1 MIDIGEATA
10 AIVGAQAIV
19 FRSFKEL
26 TPAQQEQ
33 IKGMDAHIQGLAKQL
48 CRGTLTGPSISSI
61 NYDKWLEELPKQP
74 KEEDLGVWFDAF
86 TPEQHAVATAFQGQ
100 ALRVITYLRTI
111 FPVQPIVTVTSTTN
125 VTPPEVAV
133 GKFAGQL
140 DLLDRAPDSLFELV
154 AEDSLTTSMA
164 LDFMKVFP
172 NLYVACTIAIVQA
185 IQAEKFRAADFEPE
199 WERSLA
205 CLLGIPGMDP
215 GLRQQLQVPVPDQ
228 GKPQPPSRQTSGEGN
243 PAHLI
248 ATPSQSASIE
258 QRQ

>member
-1 MIDIGEATA
+1 MCV
-10 AIVGAQAIV
+10 VGAQAIV
-19 FRSFKEL
+19 FRSFEKL
-26 TPAQQEQ
+26 TPSQQSQ
-33 IKGMDAHIQGLAKQL
+33 ITGMDAHIQKLAKQV
-48 CRGTLTGPSISSI
+48 CRGSLAGPSITAI
-61 NYDKWLEELPKQP
+61 DYDKWLEQLPKQP
-74 KEEDLGVWFDAF
+74 TEADFGTWIDAF

-100 ALRVITYLRTI
+100 ALRLITYLRTI
-111 FPVQPIVTVTSTTN
+111 FPVQPIVTVTSASN
-125 VTPPEVAV
+125 VTPPEVVV

-154 AEDSLTTSMA
+154 AEDSLTTSLA
-164 LDFMKVFP
+164 LDFMRVFP
-172 NLYVACTIAIVQA
+172 SLYIACTTALVQA
-185 IQAEKFRAADFEPE
+185 VRAEKIKSQDFEPT

-215 GLRQQLQVPVPDQ
+215 GLRSQLQVPIPDQ

-248 ATPSQSASIE
+248 ATPSQSAAIE